1 MTNFKKARL
10 KTGMSQKEIAI
21 TLGVS
26 GPTVSEWESGKKTP
40 SGKNLLLLS
49 KLFDVSTD
57 YLLGASSEPRPT
69 ISNDDV
75 KNAIDEYVKNKGKQS
90 TVIR

>member
-26 GPTVSEWESGKKTP
+26 GPTVSEWESGKKRHL
-40 SGKNLLLLS
+40 GKIYYYCQSFLMSQQIIYWALVVNLVQL
-49 KLFDVSTD
+49 
-57 YLLGASSEPRPT
+57 
-69 ISNDDV
+69 
-75 KNAIDEYVKNKGKQS
+75 
-90 TVIR
+90 